1 MIDFAGKP
9 SGLPDKSNIAGFIE
23 RVSAAGVSG
32 VGWKPCFLSLPYPS
46 LFFRPKTGM
55 VFYCLFFKVFSLQFN
70 FGEYS
75 TRVFIS
81 REIPLIE
88 KIASD
93 LGSGSFCPV
102 IVADENTRVIAEKIC
117 GDNKFPLCVLKSGEE
132 NKNWTAVHEI
142 LSAAFTAGL
151 GRDGIFIAAGGGVI
165 GDLCGFAASIY
176 MRGCRFVLASTTLLG
191 MVDASVGG
199 KTGFDLFGVKN
210 LAGSFYPAEIVYLP
224 MESLSSL
231 PAREWKSGMAELIKT
246 AVLDGDDFID
256 ELSAIPGDLNCSALL
271 EGGVLGKCIE
281 RAVSYKGGIV
291 SKDLRES
298 GLRMLLNLGH
308 TFGHALESSAGLGKL
323 THGEAVAWGIVRSC
337 ELGTALGIT
346 PKARALKIR
355 ELIASFGYNYACPH
369 PLAENAQ
376 AVLKAMKSDK
386 KKKSGKLTFIV
397 PDEKSAR
404 PVVLETENEIKILEN
419 ILKGGFNL

>member
-1 MIDFAGKP
+1 MFVVKKA
-9 SGLPDKSNIAGFIE
+9 
-23 RVSAAGVSG
+23 
-32 VGWKPCFLSLPYPS
+32 
-46 LFFRPKTGM
+46 
-55 VFYCLFFKVFSLQFN
+55 VFNLQFN

-88 KIASD
+88 KIAAD
-93 LGSGSFCPV
+93 LGSGSFSPV

-117 GDNKFPLCVLKSGEE
+117 GGNRLPMCILKSGEE
-132 NKNWTAVHEI
+132 NKNWDAVHEI
-142 LSAAFTAGL
+142 LNAAFTAGL
-151 GRDGIFIAAGGGVI
+151 GRDGIFIASGGGVI

-176 MRGCRFVLASTTLLG
+176 MRGCRFVLVSTTLLG

-199 KTGFDLFGVKN
+199 KTGFDLFDIKN
-210 LAGSFYPAEIVYLP
+210 LVGSFYPAENVYLP
-224 MESLSSL
+224 LNSLIHL

-256 ELSAIPGDLNCSALL
+256 ELSAIPAGFFNEDKLNPSALL
-271 EGGVLGKCIE
+271 DGDVLGKCIE

-291 SKDLRES
+291 SEDPRES

-308 TFGHALESSAGLGKL
+308 TFGHALEAAAGLGNI
-323 THGEAVAWGIVRSC
+323 THGEAVAWGMVRSC
-337 ELGTALGIT
+337 ELGAALGVT
-346 PKARALKIR
+346 PRARALKIR

-376 AVLKAMKSDK
+376 ALLKAMESDK
-386 KKKSGKLTFIV
+386 KKKKGKMTFIV

-404 PVVLETENEIKILEN
+404 AVSLESENEMKTLAKIISGEF
-419 ILKGGFNL
+419 IL